1 MSPMCKWDRGTAI
14 VSWCF
19 CTQPDSW
26 EKKITP
32 KLFVL
37 NKMSVA
43 LKWIYNFRDLKKKLP
58 NTVQAY
64 VIDLLLHESSRLWHM
79 LLGSWNC
86 TSTHITHLSS
96 FWKEY
101 ETPQIFTMVCFWYV
115 SSVYEYFQS
124 EYFIPLDICIMSSEN
139 VNQEK
144 KIVCLKMSLFY
155 RFRSCVCELHG
166 QWLLYCGDHVSG
178 CAGNI
183 SPYPF
188 GASTCSI

>member
-1 MSPMCKWDRGTAI
+1 M
-14 VSWCF
+14 
-19 CTQPDSW
+19 
-26 EKKITP
+26 
-32 KLFVL
+32 
-37 NKMSVA
+37 
-43 LKWIYNFRDLKKKLP
+43 
-58 NTVQAY
+58 QAY

-101 ETPQIFTMVCFWYV
+101 EMPQIFTMVCFWYV

-144 KIVCLKMSLFY
+144 KMFVWKWAFSIDSEAVFVSY
-155 RFRSCVCELHG
+155 V
-166 QWLLYCGDHVSG
+166 VSG
-178 CAGNI
+178 FFTVGITCLVVPGI
-183 SPYPF
+183 SVLIHLGHLHVVYNARWFEMRVKCPSPVTTISLVEVF
-188 GASTCSI
+188 LKV